1 MTGSSE
7 HRSAYAFDLLRR
19 RLTPTVVARA
29 AAAGVEVLA
38 LTDHDTLAGL
48 EEADQS
54 AGVQGVKLVPGV
66 EISASWRAQTLRAGA
81 VG

>member
-1 MTGSSE
+1 
-7 HRSAYAFDLLRR
+7 
-19 RLTPTVVARA
+19 VARA